1 MTTKTKSNETK
12 SPAGE
17 QSTFA
22 PLGKYAAIAVV
33 MVGIIVTTAIMLDKQ
48 LDKAETDI
56 ASIESEIAELNKAQ
70 ANATTTTQTERQVR
84 VAAEQATTVSTSTTD
99 VDIEVAE
106 IDATEIDTSV
116 NNNLVNNQP
125 SEVVASTVAAQTNA
139 GSHPTR
145 IESYKVQQR
154 SRMTE
159 MFDRMK
165 QLESKQ
171 LEQYKAQQ
179 AEQVARLRNRVST
192 QQEQIDT
199 LIQRNENLF
208 ELRSASMQRS
218 QAQREQ
224 MLNRI

>member
-1 MTTKTKSNETK
+1 MTTKTKSNETN
-12 SPAGE
+12 SPTGE

-56 ASIESEIAELNKAQ
+56 ASIESEIAELNKVQ
-70 ANATTTTQTERQVR
+70 ANATATTQTERQVQ
-84 VAAEQATTVSTSTTD
+84 VAAKQATTVSTSATD
-99 VDIEVAE
+99 ADIEVAE

-116 NNNLVNNQP
+116 NNSLVNNQP
-125 SEVVASTVAAQTNA
+125 SEVVASTVTAQTNA
-139 GSHPTR
+139 GSHQSR

-159 MFDRMK
+159 MFDRIK

-171 LEQYKAQQ
+171 LEQYKVQQ

>member
-1 MTTKTKSNETK
+1 MTAKTKSNETK
-12 SPAGE
+12 SQTGE

-56 ASIESEIAELNKAQ
+56 ASIESSIKSEMAELNKVQ
-70 ANATTTTQTERQVR
+70 ANATVTTQTERQV
-84 VAAEQATTVSTSTTD
+84 QATTVSTSATD

-106 IDATEIDTSV
+106 IDTSV
-116 NNNLVNNQP
+116 NNNLANNQP
-125 SEVVASTVAAQTNA
+125 SEIIASTVTAQTNA
-139 GSHPTR
+139 GSHQAR

-154 SRMTE
+154 SRMTD
-159 MFDRMK
+159 MFDRIK

-171 LEQYKAQQ
+171 LEQYKTQQ

-192 QQEQIDT
+192 QQEQIDA

>member
-12 SPAGE
+12 SPTGE

-56 ASIESEIAELNKAQ
+56 ASIESEIAELNKVQ
-70 ANATTTTQTERQVR
+70 ADATATTQTERQIQ
-84 VAAEQATTVSTSTTD
+84 VAAKQAITVSTSVTD
-99 VDIEVAE
+99 VDIEVTE

-116 NNNLVNNQP
+116 NNNLANDQP
-125 SEVVASTVAAQTNA
+125 SEAVAATAQTNA
-139 GSHPTR
+139 GSHQTR

-154 SRMTE
+154 SRMTQ
-159 MFDRMK
+159 MFDRIK

>member
-12 SPAGE
+12 SQTSE

-56 ASIESEIAELNKAQ
+56 ASIENEIAELNKAQ
-70 ANATTTTQTERQVR
+70 NTATTQTERQVQ
-84 VAAEQATTVSTSTTD
+84 VAAEQATTVSTSATD

-106 IDATEIDTSV
+106 IDTSV
-116 NNNLVNNQP
+116 NNNLANNQP
-125 SEVVASTVAAQTNA
+125 SEIVASTVTAQTNA
-139 GSHPTR
+139 GSHQAR

-159 MFDRMK
+159 MFDRIN

-171 LEQYKAQQ
+171 LEQYKARQ

-192 QQEQIDT
+192 QQEQIDA
-199 LIQRNENLF
+199 LIQRNENQF

>member
-12 SPAGE
+12 SQTRE

-33 MVGIIVTTAIMLDKQ
+33 MVGVIVTTAIMLDKQ
-48 LDKAETDI
+48 LNKAETDI
-56 ASIESEIAELNKAQ
+56 ASIESSIRSEMAELDKVQ
-70 ANATTTTQTERQVR
+70 AIRQEQ
-84 VAAEQATTVSTSTTD
+84 VAAKQATTVSTSAA
-99 VDIEVAE
+99 EVEIAE
-106 IDATEIDTSV
+106 IDVTEINTAELDASV
-116 NNNLVNNQP
+116 NNNQANNQP
-125 SEVVASTVAAQTNA
+125 SEVVASTATTQTNA
-139 GSHPTR
+139 SSHQAR
-145 IESYKVQQR
+145 IESYKTQQR

-159 MFDRMK
+159 MFDRIK

-192 QQEQIDT
+192 QQEQIDA